1 MSVDKHDAGRDPEG
15 ASDSGVHRTGA
26 PHAGDLRSREL
37 TELFAYIESF
47 TNVERGSY
55 VPRVFRLERMRRLL
69 TLFGDPHRQLRC
81 VHIAGSKGKGS
92 SATFIAS
99 ILNEAGFRTGLYTSP
114 HVVRYE
120 ERITLAGT
128 FFPQAIYRAA
138 GERIRRVVEDELR
151 PTLPETELPS
161 TFELLTLMAFLIFH
175 DAGVDYAV
183 LETGLGGR
191 LDATNV
197 VDPVAAVLTPIEL
210 EHTEYLGNT
219 VTEIAGEKAAILKPG
234 RPAFIGLQNGEAEA
248 AIRARLQ
255 GIGVQATWL
264 RSWRRRYESVST
276 LEGNRVWIE
285 GASPGME
292 ATTRR
297 PRPLQPLAESAA
309 FHVRTTLSLLGRV
322 QGDNASLAAMVAT
335 SLEPELDEATV
346 SRGLAA
352 ARLLG
357 RGEIV
362 PAGLWTREPGSVELP
377 CPAILD
383 GAHTPA
389 SVRAMTDTL
398 TELGA
403 RRCVVIFGSVI
414 GKKHREMLVGL
425 ARVAAQLI
433 VARPGTF
440 KKSDLPALR
449 ETAEELGI
457 PVVVE
462 PEAHA
467 ALRTAQEQARER
479 GADAILVIGSFY
491 LVGEIRLLFDAALL
505 S

>member
-1 MSVDKHDAGRDPEG
+1 MDKQKADTDSGGAPQG
-15 ASDSGVHRTGA
+15 AS
-26 PHAGDLRSREL
+26 HALDPRRPEL

-55 VPRVFRLERMRRLL
+55 LPRVFRLHRMRRLL
-69 TLFGDPHRQLRC
+69 ALFGNPHRQLRC

-92 SATFIAS
+92 TATLIAS
-99 ILNEAGFRTGLYTSP
+99 ILNEAGFHTGLYTSP

-120 ERITLAGT
+120 ERITLAGV
-128 FFPQAIYRAA
+128 FFPQATYRAA

-219 VTEIAGEKAAILKPG
+219 VTEIAREKAAILKPG
-234 RPAFIGLQNGEAEA
+234 RLAFIGLQNAEAEA

-264 RSWRRRYESVST
+264 RSWRRRFESVST
-276 LEGNRVWIE
+276 LEGNRVRIE
-285 GASPGME
+285 GASRDAE
-292 ATTRR
+292 AKKRR
-297 PRPLQPLAESAA
+297 PRALRPVTESAA
-309 FHVRTTLSLLGRV
+309 VHVRTTLSLLGRV
-322 QGDNASLAAMVAT
+322 HGDNASLAALVTT

-362 PAGLWTREPGSVELP
+362 PAGVAKQEPGSIDLP

-389 SVRAMTDTL
+389 SVRAMTDML

-403 RRCVVIFGSVI
+403 RRCVVIFGSVL
-414 GKKHREMLVGL
+414 GKNHRDMLTSL
-425 ARVAAQLI
+425 ARICEQLI
-433 VARPGTF
+433 IARPGTF
-440 KKSDLPALR
+440 KKSDLSALQ
-449 ETAEELGI
+449 ETAEQLEM

-462 PEAHA
+462 PA
-467 ALRTAQEQARER
+467 AQAAVSIAVKNARDC

-491 LVGEIRLLFDAALL
+491 LLGEIRPLIRV
-505 S
+505 